1 MSTATAQSFTQ
12 AITIKLREPARARNL
27 ELVLLVIACGIC
39 AGAMVLVQLGT
50 KGRIF
55 DTGVLWVGG
64 GILGLALVMHVVL
77 RVVAKHAD
85 PFVLPIALVLNG
97 IGIAEI
103 YRIDVHNGLTG
114 WDAIGV
120 KQIVW
125 TMLAMVLA
133 TITVVAVRNHRFLQ
147 RYRYI
152 FMFATIA
159 LLLLPMLPGIG
170 ENVGGARVWIRVG
183 PFSFQPGELAKIT
196 MALFFAGYL
205 VTARDSLSIVG
216 KKFAGM
222 TFPRARDLGPIL
234 VMWASAMAVLV
245 FQRDLGTALLYF
257 GLFLVMIYV
266 ATARLGWVVIGLGL
280 FVGGALVAQSVL
292 VYVRGRFEQWLDPFD
307 QAIFDRQTQG
317 SYQLVQGL
325 FGFANGGIT
334 GTGLGQ
340 GRPYITPVANADYIV
355 ASLGEELGLIGVFA
369 ILALF
374 IVLASRGLRVAFM
387 AQDDFGK
394 LLGVGFGFIIA
405 LQVFVVVGGITRI
418 IPVTGLTTPFMAA
431 GGSSLIANW
440 IIAAMLLRLTD
451 SIPAEQR
458 VQQGA
463 VPAARGRSGRG
474 ATTRKERTR

>member
-1 MSTATAQSFTQ
+1 MTATAQQSFTQ

-27 ELVLLVIACGIC
+27 ELALLVIACGIC

-50 KGRIF
+50 KGRLF
-55 DTGVLWVGG
+55 DTSVLWAGG
-64 GILGLALVMHVVL
+64 SILGLALVMHVVL
-77 RVVAKHAD
+77 RIVAKNAD
-85 PFVLPIALVLNG
+85 PFILPVALVLNG

-103 YRIDVHNGLTG
+103 YRIDIHDGHLGWTSFGL
-114 WDAIGV
+114 

-125 TMLAMVLA
+125 TVLAMVLA
-133 TITVVAVRNHRFLQ
+133 IVTLVLVRNHRFLQ

-152 FMFATIA
+152 FMFLTIA
-159 LLLLPMLPGIG
+159 LLLLPILPGIG
-170 ENVGGARVWIRVG
+170 QNIGGARVWIKVG

-216 KKFAGM
+216 KRFLGM

-234 VMWASAMAVLV
+234 IVWGVAMGVLV

-257 GLFLVMIYV
+257 GLFLVMVYV
-266 ATARLGWVVIGLGL
+266 ATARLSWVVIGLVL
-280 FVGGALVAQSVL
+280 FVGGALVAANVL
-292 VYVRGRFEQWLDPFD
+292 EYVHGRFEQWLNPFD
-307 QAIFDRQTQG
+307 NAVYNAPTQASF
-317 SYQLVQGL
+317 QLVNGL

-340 GRPYITPVANADYIV
+340 GRPYITPVARADYII

-374 IVLASRGLRVAFM
+374 IVLVSRGIRVGFM

-394 LLGVGFGFIIA
+394 LLGIGFGFTIA

-431 GGSSLIANW
+431 GGSSLVANW

-458 VQQGA
+458 VLSGRGDA
-463 VPAARGRSGRG
+463 IGRTARGRS
-474 ATTRKERTR
+474 RKARR